1 METQP
6 PFLFLAWA
14 YSMLPFNKRDFGW
27 TLLGLGVAALLI
39 APFLPSLDR
48 QEEAHAFFVSDG
60 YVKGNGVL
68 VGAEVDG
75 ELKLALLTCKHIV
88 TEKMLSHGHSYVSC
102 PDVREKI
109 FLNVPHR
116 GFCYW
121 ELAAIP
127 SARWHLASDSRQD
140 FAWLILSREEVRRI
154 APNGEISCF
163 RLPKDGCDLD
173 SDICPGYALF
183 ANDMGDAS
191 ALSCYSVYSPVLGD
205 PRDPREQWFSN
216 LYISL
221 PGLGSC
227 LAVTTRRRLH
237 GPLCIVG
244 EDVETLDAGGR
255 QVRRFQMVAAKGDGG
270 PNSSGSPVLV
280 SMEGKDKSLLA
291 GVVVACNGTG
301 IAFQT
306 LDKILPELRESL
318 R

>member
-14 YSMLPFNKRDFGW
+14 YSMLPFSKRDFGW
-27 TLLGLGVAALLI
+27 TLLGLGAALFI

-68 VGAEVDG
+68 VGAVFDG
-75 ELKLALLTCKHIV
+75 ELKFALLT
-88 TEKMLSHGHSYVSC
+88 
-102 PDVREKI
+102 
-109 FLNVPHR
+109 
-116 GFCYW
+116 
-121 ELAAIP
+121 
-127 SARWHLASDSRQD
+127 
-140 FAWLILSREEVRRI
+140 
-154 APNGEISCF
+154 CF

-183 ANDMGDAS
+183 ANDMDDAS

-205 PRDPREQWFSN
+205 PRNPRKQWFSN

-227 LAVTTRRRLH
+227 LAGTTRRRPH
-237 GPLCIVG
+237 SPLCIVG
-244 EDVETLDAGGR
+244 EDVEPLDAGGR
-255 QVRRFQMVAAKGDGG
+255 QVRRFQMAAAKRAGG

-280 SMEGKDKSLLA
+280 SMEGEGKSLLA
-291 GVVVACNGTG
+291 GVVVACNGTI

-306 LDKILPELRESL
+306 LDMILPELRESL
-318 R
+318 Q